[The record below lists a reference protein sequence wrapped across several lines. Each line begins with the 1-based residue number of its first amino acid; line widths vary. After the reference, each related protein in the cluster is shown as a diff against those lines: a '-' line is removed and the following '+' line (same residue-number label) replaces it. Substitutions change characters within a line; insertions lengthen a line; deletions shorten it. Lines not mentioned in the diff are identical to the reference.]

1 MAHNRI
7 ATTYGYDVVLDDATA
22 MPDFITPAD
31 IAQASG
37 GRIAATDPRLT
48 AECAAVSA
56 AIRDYCNWHVA
67 PQMTC
72 ISDTQVDTRII
83 ALPAKFVDR
92 IESIE
97 VGDVELATDAYEF
110 KRNGMVRLGYHPQA
124 RGRWGA
130 YTITYVAGIDLAA
143 TSIRAIALQ
152 IALNDLTAT
161 PGVRNESVGQ
171 VSVSYNQATEGVAG
185 GVSLMERDK
194 AMLEGY
200 RIRARA

>member
-1 MAHNRI
+1 MARI
-7 ATTYGYDVVLDDATA
+7 ATTYGYDIVLDDDATA
-22 MPDFITPAD
+22 MPLLVSPAD
-31 IAQASG
+31 ISQASG
-37 GRIAATDPRLT
+37 GRIAATDPRLP

-67 PQMTC
+67 PQLEC
-72 ISDTQVDTRII
+72 ITETQVDTRII
-83 ALPAKFVDR
+83 TLPAKFVDR

-97 VGDVELATDAYEF
+97 VDGGEIQSGTYEF
-110 KRNGMVRLGYHPQA
+110 KRNGMLRLGYRPCA
-124 RGRWGA
+124 RGKWGA
-130 YTITYVAGIDLAA
+130 YEITYVAGVDIEA
-143 TSIRAIALQ
+143 TSLRAIATQ
-152 IALNDLTAT
+152 IALNDLAAT

-185 GVSLMERDK
+185 GISLMERDK